1 MLTDIVIKFQ
11 IAGTGEIIGDMMG
24 FTTDMETFNTEV
36 RLSIGQIEI
45 EVNEIYYDVCNRRQ
59 VVDGTITCIDDEDAR
74 EVRMEVINKLSNAN
88 YTIYDIGVNDGEP
101 DQDNGISRYTR

>member
-74 EVRMEVINKLSNAN
+74 EVRMEVVNKLSNAN
-88 YTIYDIGVNDGEP
+88 YTIYDIGVNDSDP
-101 DQDNGISRYTR
+101 DQDGGISGYTR

>member
-74 EVRMEVINKLSNAN
+74 EVRMEVVNKLSNAN
-88 YTIYDIGVNDGEP
+88 YTIYDIGVNDGDP
-101 DQDNGISRYTR
+101 DQDGGISGYTR